1 MSFDWDI
8 RHFPNADSFRQYLAT
23 LPRPV
28 WCTGMTVHHTVIPT
42 VATWRGRESMDAL
55 GRFYRDDVQNPD
67 GSKGWS
73 AGPQLF
79 IGPDG
84 IWQGTPV
91 HHRGVHAGV
100 CNSTRIGIEVV
111 GDYDNTG
118 WQPPIKGYVYDALT
132 LLCQWLGVESPR
144 INGHRDCNSPKNC
157 PGRAIDLDLVRLQ
170 VQTLL
175 SPAPLRDMRVI
186 GVSDAEQSVLLLQ
199 FGRAC
204 ERNAVQLSGSEIG
217 RFYRLCCEE
226 NMDAG
231 VLLAMTKHEGDFG
244 RSPLQQRTNN
254 ALNIKT
260 TIDDPR
266 AMTYY
271 DAITNVRWYRFESW
285 RLGLIYGMYHLKNEY
300 GAARHLQTLREIIPV
315 FAPLKDGNIPE
326 RYIAAV
332 LEDVAYMRTH

>member
-111 GDYDNTG
+111 GNYDNTG

-144 INGHRDCNSPKNC
+144 INGHRDCNSPKTC

-175 SPAPLRDMRVI
+175 SPAPLRAVWI
-186 GVSDAEQSVLLLQ
+186 AAGGVGHKDTALGWIPGPGLPTGPVVSAPDGNGILQ
-199 FGRAC
+199 RC
-204 ERNAVQLSGSEIG
+204 ERMYIG
-217 RFYRLCCEE
+217 IDRNGVARFP
-226 NMDAG
+226 
-231 VLLAMTKHEGDFG
+231 LLTELAAWG
-244 RSPLQQRTNN
+244 
-254 ALNIKT
+254 
-260 TIDDPR
+260 
-266 AMTYY
+266 
-271 DAITNVRWYRFESW
+271 ITV
-285 RLGLIYGMYHLKNEY
+285 
-300 GAARHLQTLREIIPV
+300 
-315 FAPLKDGNIPE
+315 
-326 RYIAAV
+326 
-332 LEDVAYMRTH
+332 